1 MRQSS
6 QPHATRLPF
15 TGRAVSGVRAFEIS
29 VNIFLIILSLLLIKN
44 KKFTMKLFS
53 PFWLVF
59 GFLAT
64 MAFPAFAA
72 PHSASFSSAIT
83 VPFSGTSFAGSGHT
97 ISFTLGFAPAVGTQ
111 FTVVNNTGPAFTST
125 FDNLAHGQTVMLT
138 YSGSTYYFVADYYG
152 GTGNDL
158 VLHWKK
164 NRPVAWGLNSDGQL
178 GDGTNTNRSRP
189 VPVDTSGVLAGK
201 TIVQVSPGYHHAM
214 ALCSDGTVVTWGN
227 NYSGELGNNSTT
239 NSSVPV
245 LVDTSIS
252 SALYGKRVVGI
263 SAGESYSLALC
274 SDGTIAGWG
283 ANYGKVLGSSLPTWE
298 SALIPIHTVSG
309 VGALQGKTVTHVAA
323 GGYHGIALCSDGTLA
338 TWGNNYHG
346 QLGNNTTTDSA
357 VPVAVNTTSG
367 VSSLH
372 GKTVSAIDGGMGHT
386 LVLCTDGSVSVWG
399 INQQY
404 QVNEDPSWTWL
415 VPFAV
420 DTSSSSA
427 LFGKTVIK
435 IKAAGYHSYAL
446 CSDNTLVAW
455 GYNYHGQLG
464 DGTADFPYAK
474 GIPVAVSLSSVTV
487 LDIFAGLMY
496 GGVVTDTGTAQA
508 WGDDGEGALGD
519 NEPNADQYSPVS
531 VDMGL
536 LAGTERF
543 VPSTIHGFG
552 YYYGLGVVADTAS
565 PSPYI
570 VVEQPASTG
579 LTDGQTSIHF
589 GALNISSS
597 SGNKTFTIRNTGTI
611 SLTGLAVTKTGS
623 NSADFTVGSLGA
635 ATLAAGASTTFTV
648 SFTPSAAGQR
658 HAELRI
664 ASNME
669 GNENPFNIP
678 LTGAGLGN
686 LSFTYNSAADVAI
699 TAGAISIP
707 SATAS
712 FSLGYAPAI
721 GTELTVINNTGIT
734 PISGTFSNLPHG
746 QVVTLTYGG
755 TPYLFVAN
763 YYGRDGNDL
772 VLAWHGQKP
781 YAWGSNSVGQFGD
794 GGTTSSNVPVATNA
808 VGVLTDKTVLKVTM
822 GETYS
827 LALASDGTMSAWGS
841 NTYGELG
848 DNTFVART
856 SPVAVYQ
863 AGVLS
868 GKTVVSIAS
877 GFYHN
882 LALCSDGTLAS
893 WGYNAYGSLGDDSVT
908 TRKIPVLVNKASG
921 SALQGKTVAKIF
933 AGTYHSLALCTDGTL
948 VSWGSNVYGELGDGT
963 TTSRDQAVLVNTSTA
978 LLGKTVVDVVAGYLY
993 TVALCSDGTVAAW
1006 GLNSS
1011 GQLGNNSNTN
1021 ASTPQAVNTTAGV
1034 SALALKNVVRI
1045 AAGFSH
1051 TLALCSDGTVVAWG
1065 LNGHGAFGDNSVNSS
1080 WVPVPV
1086 STASGVSVLHG
1097 KTVTSIAGGQ
1107 YYSVARCSDG
1117 TLASWGYNYYST
1129 LGDGT
1134 AAANRLAPVAV
1145 STSTLSGDQ
1154 VFTQVNTQAG
1164 NHALALVASGQ
1175 PGIAVEESA
1184 TTLTDGSSTV
1194 NFGTVFYAASTTVA
1208 PAVKTFTIR
1217 NIGTGELNSLSVTKA
1232 GAASANYTVSPL
1244 SSTTV
1249 PPGGTATFTVSFVPS
1264 ATGAR
1269 AATLDVISNVTGSA
1283 NPFDIS
1289 LTGTG
1294 SSTAVVANY
1303 YDGSEIPVTAATFT
1317 ASSKTFTGNL
1327 GYAPLPGT
1335 DLTVVSNTGTAVISG
1350 TFTSLPQWS
1359 TVTLTYNS
1367 VNYNFTINY
1376 FGGDGNDIVLIST
1389 DRRLF
1394 AWGQNN
1400 YGQRGDTDTSSLQ
1413 RLPLP
1418 LPDLG
1423 VLAGK
1428 SIVSVATGSQHS
1440 VALCSDG
1447 FVAAWGRNT
1456 NGEVGDG
1463 TTTQRNIPVA
1473 VSTGVGSALYSKTVV
1488 AIACGGNRT
1497 LALCSDNTLVAWGQN
1512 WLGNSGG
1519 GSSSIPVAVQ
1529 RTSPS
1534 ALSTAE
1540 KIAQISIGLNHCLV
1554 RCLDG
1559 SLYAWGDN
1567 STGAVGDNST
1577 TNRSFPVAV
1586 NITNGV
1592 SSLYGKT
1599 PRSIDTGENS
1609 CLVLDSVGN
1618 LHGWGDNSS
1627 GQLTDGTSSTWT
1639 VPIAMDKTNGLS
1651 DLYGRSVVSASMGR
1665 AHVLALCS
1673 DGSLVSWGS
1682 NGFGELGR
1690 GVVIGY
1696 NLPAFVSTASGT
1708 SALYGRTVARI
1719 FAGTH
1724 SNVVLCTDGTLVG
1737 WGNYVCSTVNILS
1750 SYQQHP
1756 TLGDITALSENDGF
1770 VGFSTG
1776 SAGHVFAISAGAS
1789 TPGIVVSYL
1798 TSAPGISPRGFLS
1811 PNENVADLDL
1821 GADTSF
1827 TVTNTGVTN
1836 LTGISISLGGATP
1849 AAFTLDTTGTST
1861 TLAPGASTTFT
1872 ITAVPGGVYPVGT
1885 TATVEI
1891 SNTATAVN
1899 NPYIIPLQN

>member
-1 MRQSS
+1 
-6 QPHATRLPF
+6 
-15 TGRAVSGVRAFEIS
+15 
-29 VNIFLIILSLLLIKN
+29 
-44 KKFTMKLFS
+44 MKLFS

-72 PHSASFSSAIT
+72 PHSASFSSATT
-83 VPFSGTSFAGSGHT
+83 VPFSGTSFHAAGHT
-97 ISFTLGFAPAVGTQ
+97 ISFTLGFTPAVGTQ
-111 FTVVNNTGPAFTST
+111 LKAIDNTGTDFIAGT
-125 FDNLAHGQTVMLT
+125 FDNLAQGQTVMLT

-158 VLHWKK
+158 VLVWKN
-164 NRPVAWGLNSDGQL
+164 NRPVAWGKNDYGQL
-178 GDGTNTNRSRP
+178 GDGTSTDRTRP

-201 TIVQVSPGYHHAM
+201 TILRVAAGELHAM
-214 ALCSDGTVVTWGN
+214 ALCSDGTVATWGA
-227 NYSGELGNNSTT
+227 NYDGQLGNNNGTIG
-239 NSSVPV
+239 SSVPV
-245 LVDTSIS
+245 LVDTGVS
-252 SALYGKRVVGI
+252 SALRGKRVVGI
-263 SAGESYSLALC
+263 ATAKTACYALC
-274 SDGTIAGWG
+274 SDGTVASWGSGALGHYYTSYSSIPVAVNTGAGLSALHGKKVTQIVAGMSHAVVLCSDGSLAAWG
-283 ANYGKVLGSSLPTWE
+283 SNSSGALGNNSIVSSLVPVPVNT
-298 SALIPIHTVSG
+298 ASG
-309 VGALQGKTVTHVAA
+309 ISSLYGKTVVAIEA
-323 GGYHGIALCSDGTLA
+323 SSYCSMALCSDGTVSD
-338 TWGNNYHG
+338 WGSNLHRHAGDLTLYHV
-346 QLGNNTTTDSA
+346 
-357 VPVAVNTTSG
+357 VPVSVPAASG
-367 VSSLH
+367 
-372 GKTVSAIDGGMGHT
+372 
-386 LVLCTDGSVSVWG
+386 
-399 INQQY
+399 
-404 QVNEDPSWTWL
+404 
-415 VPFAV
+415 
-420 DTSSSSA
+420 SA
-427 LFGKTVIK
+427 LFGKTVTR
-435 IKAAGYHSYAL
+435 IKAGYYHVYAL
-446 CSDNTLVAW
+446 CSDNTLAAW
-455 GYNYHGQLG
+455 GNNQQGQLG
-464 DGTADFPYAK
+464 YGPPPPPPSNNE
-474 GIPVAVSLSSVTV
+474 GIPISVTLPTV
-487 LDIFAGLMY
+487 TVVDLFAGDY
-496 GGVVTDTGTAQA
+496 HGGFITDTGTAWA
-508 WGDDGEGALGD
+508 MGLNSYGAVGD
-519 NEPNADQYSPVS
+519 NTTTDRDSPVS
-531 VDMGL
+531 VDMGS
-536 LAGTERF
+536 LAGTEKF
-543 VPSTIHGFG
+543 VSCSAGGFG
-552 YYYGLGVVADTAS
+552 RYYSLGVVADTAS

-597 SGNKTFTIRNTGTI
+597 SGNKTFTIRNTGPA
-611 SLTGLAVTKTGS
+611 SLTSLAVTKAGA

-635 ATLAAGASTTFTV
+635 TTLAAGASTTFTV

-755 TPYLFVAN
+755 TPYLFAAN
-763 YYGRDGNDL
+763 YYGGDGNDL

-1034 SALALKNVVRI
+1034 SALSLKNVVRI

-1086 STASGVSVLHG
+1086 STASDVSVLHG

-1154 VFTQVNTQAG
+1154 VFTQVHTQAG

-1194 NFGTVFYAASTTVA
+1194 NFGTAYYAASSTLA
-1208 PAVKTFTIR
+1208 PVVKTFTLR

-1303 YDGSEIPVTAATFT
+1303 YDGSEIPVTATTFT

-1335 DLTVVSNTGTAVISG
+1335 DLTVVSNIGTAVISG

-1394 AWGQNN
+1394 AWGRNSS
-1400 YGQRGDTDTSSLQ
+1400 GQRGDADTTNFTQ

-1428 SIVSVATGSQHS
+1428 SIVSVSTGTEHS

-1447 FVAAWGRNT
+1447 FVAAWGQNT

-1463 TTTQRNIPVA
+1463 TTTQRTIPVA
-1473 VSTGVGSALYSKTVV
+1473 VNTGGSSALNGKTVV

-1497 LALCSDNTLVAWGQN
+1497 LALCSDNTLVAWGEN
-1512 WLGNSGG
+1512 WLGNTGG
-1519 GSSSIPVAVQ
+1519 GSSMYPVAVQ

-1540 KIAQISIGLNHCLV
+1540 KIAQISVGTYHCLV

-1559 SLYAWGDN
+1559 SLYAWGHN
-1567 STGAVGDNST
+1567 SAGAVGDNST
-1577 TNRSFPVAV
+1577 TNRAFPVAV
-1586 NITNGV
+1586 NTANGV

-1599 PRSIDTGENS
+1599 PRSIDAGHGS
-1609 CLVLDSVGN
+1609 SMVLDSTGN
-1618 LHGWGDNSS
+1618 LHAWGHNGS
-1627 GQLTDGTSSTWT
+1627 GQLSEATFTNQKA
-1639 VPIAMDKTNGLS
+1639 PIAVNKTSGVS
-1651 DLYGRSVVSASMGR
+1651 DLNGKTVVSASMGGS
-1665 AHVLALCS
+1665 HVLALCS

-1682 NGFGELGR
+1682 CSLGELGT
-1690 GVVIGY
+1690 GVVNGVPGVP
-1696 NLPAFVSTASGT
+1696 NPTLVNTNSGT
-1708 SALYGRTVARI
+1708 SALYGLTVARV
-1719 FAGTH
+1719 FAGNST
-1724 SNVVLCTDGTLVG
+1724 SLVLCTDGTLVG
-1737 WGNYVCSTVNILS
+1737 WGYAMGSTVNAPFALVHV
-1750 SYQQHP
+1750 YP
-1756 TLGDITALSENDGF
+1756 ALGDITGLSENDGF
-1770 VGFSTG
+1770 VAFSTG
-1776 SAGHVFAISAGAS
+1776 NTDQVFAISAGAS
-1789 TPGIVVSYL
+1789 TAGIVVSHL
-1798 TSAPGISPRGFLS
+1798 SSGPGSDARRFMS
-1811 PNENVADLDL
+1811 PNENIAELSYEN
-1821 GADTSF
+1821 GAAVPF
-1827 TVTNTGVTN
+1827 TITNTGVTN
-1836 LTGISISLGGATP
+1836 LTGISISLGGANP
-1849 AAFTLDTTGTST
+1849 ADFTLDTTGTSS

-1872 ITAVPGGVYPVGT
+1872 ITSVLPSPSGS

-1891 SNTATAVN
+1891 TNTATSVN
-1899 NPYIIPLQN
+1899 NPYVIPIED